1 MRRLAFGLALV
12 FAACAGGS
20 QSANTSNAN
29 TPAPAATG
37 AVGEL
42 ASYGRELLVHTRA
55 HMKPYVTANMDCA
68 ACHVAAGTRP
78 RGGTLVGVAAQ
89 FPQWNK
95 RAHRVIA
102 LQDRIAEC
110 FLYSMN
116 GRPPAYD
123 SREMLALVSYVTSLS
138 RGTPIGTG
146 PDPKTRLAQFSP
158 PHAPSRA
165 HGSQIYT
172 QKCSACHGA
181 NGAGNAAYPALWGN
195 TSFNSGAGMHRLTTM
210 ASFVRY
216 NMPLNAPGSLSD
228 QDSYDVAAYVLSHE
242 RPKFKKSR
250 FVRFP
255 PQRAGYF

>member
-1 MRRLAFGLALV
+1 MRFLAFALALL
-12 FAACAGGS
+12 FAGCAAGS
-20 QSANTSNAN
+20 QSANTVNAY
-29 TPAPAATG
+29 TPAPTPTG

-42 ASYGRELLVHTRA
+42 ASYGRELLVNTRA
-55 HMKPYVTANMDCA
+55 HMKPYVTANNDCA

-116 GRPPAYD
+116 GRPPAYN
-123 SREMLALVSYVTSLS
+123 SREMIALVSYITSLS
-138 RGTPIGTG
+138 RGTPIGAG

-158 PHAPSRA
+158 PHPPSRER
-165 HGSQIYT
+165 GSQIYT
-172 QKCSACHGA
+172 QKCLACHGA
-181 NGAGNAAYPALWGN
+181 NGAGNTVYPALWGA

-242 RPKFKKSR
+242 RPKFKRSR
-250 FVRFP
+250 LVMFP